1 MGFGTPDY
9 VEPMK
14 NIAHLLNALIIAYIF
29 LLSQGNTDAAFW
41 EDHFEQ
47 EAVEDWQ
54 HVGND
59 AVWTIED
66 GFLRAEIQA
75 QNQWSVI
82 FERYQLIAYPGPYND
97 FTITLETVG
106 ATRARFGIALAKHFQ
121 NSVTEIEEFGYYLFF
136 TNDMQAS
143 RNGGVF
149 VGPGRRWDTDALQRM
164 ELHFKDGRFQLN
176 ADGESR
182 LDFRDANFHHI
193 DTIAFVLAGFVTEDV
208 NIGSA
213 WVDTFMI
220 DGLAVSPKRKLTT
233 TWASLKEKQ
242 P

>member
-1 MGFGTPDY
+1 
-9 VEPMK
+9 MK
-14 NIAHLLNALIIAYIF
+14 NLAYMLKALIVIYSF
-29 LLSQGNTDAAFW
+29 LLSQGNTNAAFW
-41 EDHFEQ
+41 EDLFEQ

-54 HVGND
+54 HIGND
-59 AVWTIED
+59 AVWMIED

-106 ATRARFGIALAKHFQ
+106 ATRARFGIALAKHFR
-121 NSVTEIEEFGYYLFF
+121 NPVTEVEEDGYYLFF

-149 VGPGRRWDTDALQRM
+149 VGPERRWDTDALQQM

-193 DTIAFVLAGFVTEDV
+193 DTIAFVLAGFVTEDL

-213 WVDTFMI
+213 WVDTFTI

-233 TWASLKEKQ
+233 TWAHLKRQ

>member
-1 MGFGTPDY
+1 
-9 VEPMK
+9 MK
-14 NIAHLLNALIIAYIF
+14 NLAYTLNALIIVYT
-29 LLSQGNTDAAFW
+29 LLLLQGGANAAFW
-41 EDHFEQ
+41 EDHFER
-47 EAVEDWQ
+47 EAVDDWR
-54 HVGND
+54 HVGD
-59 AVWTIED
+59 DSVWMVED

-75 QNQWSVI
+75 QNPWSII

-106 ATRARFGIALAKHFQ
+106 AARARFGIALAKHFR
-121 NSVTEIEEFGYYLFF
+121 NPVTEVEEDGYYLFF

-143 RNGGVF
+143 RDGGAF
-149 VGPGRRWDTDALQRM
+149 VGPGQRWNTDELQQM
-164 ELHFKDGRFQLN
+164 ELHFKSGRFQLN

-182 LDFRDANFHHI
+182 LDFKDANFDHI

-208 NIGSA
+208 KIGSA
-213 WVDTFMI
+213 WVDTFTI

-233 TWASLKEKQ
+233 TWAHLKQE

>member
-1 MGFGTPDY
+1 
-9 VEPMK
+9 MK
-14 NIAHLLNALIIAYIF
+14 NIAHLLNALIIVYTS
-29 LLSQGNTDAAFW
+29 LLLQGNVNAAFW

-47 EAVEDWQ
+47 EAVEDWK
-54 HVGND
+54 HLGND

-121 NSVTEIEEFGYYLFF
+121 NAVTEIEEFGYYLFF

-149 VGPGRRWDTDALQRM
+149 VGPERRWDTDALQQM
-164 ELHFKDGRFQLN
+164 ALHFKDGRFQLS

-220 DGLAVSPKRKLTT
+220 NGLAVSPKRKLTT
-233 TWASLKEKQ
+233 TWASLKKEL
-242 P
+242 

>member
-1 MGFGTPDY
+1 
-9 VEPMK
+9 MK
-14 NIAHLLNALIIAYIF
+14 NILHALKALIIIHAF
-29 LLSQGNTDAAFW
+29 LLLQGNANAAFW

-47 EAVEDWQ
+47 KAADDWQ

-59 AVWTIED
+59 SIWTVKD

-75 QNQWSVI
+75 QNQWSPI
-82 FERYQLIAYPGPYND
+82 FERYQFIAYPGPYND

-106 ATRARFGIALAKHFQ
+106 AAQARFGIALAKHFR
-121 NSVTEIEEFGYYLFF
+121 NPVTEIEEDGYYLFF
-136 TNDMQAS
+136 TNDMLAS

-149 VGPGRRWDTDALQRM
+149 AGPEQRWNTDALQQM

-182 LDFRDANFHHI
+182 LDFRDANFDYI
-193 DTIAFVLAGFVTEDV
+193 DSIAFVLAGFVTEDV

-213 WVDTFMI
+213 WVDMFTI

-233 TWASLKEKQ
+233 TWASLKKE
-242 P
+242 